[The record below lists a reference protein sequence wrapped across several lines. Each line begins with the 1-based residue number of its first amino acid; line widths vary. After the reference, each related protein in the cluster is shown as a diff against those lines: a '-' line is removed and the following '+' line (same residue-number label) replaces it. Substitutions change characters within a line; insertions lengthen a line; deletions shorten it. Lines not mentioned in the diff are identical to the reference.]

1 MPLHTG
7 LQPACAEAFCHLYDT
22 TRQNFASKVER
33 LPWKNNLFRFT
44 YCAMERRLKNCGSH
58 C

>member
-1 MPLHTG
+1 MPPHTG
-7 LQPACAEAFCHLYDT
+7 FCPTCAEAFCPLNDT
-22 TRQNFASKVER
+22 ASQNFASKVQRSSEA
-33 LPWKNNLFRFT
+33 NILFRFT